1 MTTIGP
7 QEDSTKSEP
16 KIENIHFSFLS
27 IVSSSVSGVRVE
39 DGRAMPVP
47 PVSPAFVPRVSVAS
61 RGGAGCAHPRWR
73 LARVPSARAIAEKAH
88 AKKGSGRADCRA
100 VTCRSHANEG
110 TSPSAE
116 SAADAAARLNRE
128 ALEAKT
134 RIALAETRERREKQ
148 RAIEARAEALQEEMR
163 RREEGARVAEEVGGR
178 RPTQRKCLPIALA
191 GVQCALMG
199 AGAFALTQKAAA
211 ALSYSNAADAAT
223 AKTPFAN
230 LAVGAGVGATCLL
243 TISALILFLVAWR
256 EGAGVLRNTPVVFYR
271 CDGSGRDCCRNGPHD
286 LGYAKKFT
294 YLNNGRGFE
303 TRQKDSMA
311 RHLRVSRACRPLS
324 PLVVYPEK
332 EGWKLW

>member
-1 MTTIGP
+1 
-7 QEDSTKSEP
+7 
-16 KIENIHFSFLS
+16 
-27 IVSSSVSGVRVE
+27 
-39 DGRAMPVP
+39 MPIS
-47 PVSPAFVPRVSVAS
+47 PVSPAFAPRTSVAPR
-61 RGGAGCAHPRWR
+61 RGARRAHPRWC
-73 LARVPSARAIAEKAH
+73 LARVSSARAIAEKAH
-88 AKKGSGRADCRA
+88 AEKVANGLVARFGSGRADRRA
-100 VTCRSHANEG
+100 MTRRSQANEG
-110 TSPSAE
+110 ASPSGE

-134 RIALAETRERREKQ
+134 RIALAETRERIEKR
-148 RAIEARAEALQEEMR
+148 RAIEARAEALEEEMR

-199 AGAFALTQKAAA
+199 AGALALTKKAAA

-223 AKTPFAN
+223 AKTPLAN
-230 LAVGAGVGATCLL
+230 LAVSAGVGATCLL

-256 EGAGVLRNTPVVFYR
+256 EGVGVLRNTPVVFYR
-271 CDGSGRDCCRNGPHD
+271 CDGSGRDCCRNGPHN

-324 PLVVYPEK
+324 PLVIYPEE

>member
-1 MTTIGP
+1 M
-7 QEDSTKSEP
+7 EE
-16 KIENIHFSFLS
+16 
-27 IVSSSVSGVRVE
+27 R
-39 DGRAMPVP
+39 RAMPVS
-47 PVSPAFVPRVSVAS
+47 PVSPAFAPRTSVAPR
-61 RGGAGCAHPRWR
+61 RGARRAHPRWC
-73 LARVPSARAIAEKAH
+73 LARVSSARAIAEKAH
-88 AKKGSGRADCRA
+88 AEKVANGLVARFGSGRADRRA
-100 VTCRSHANEG
+100 VTRRSQANEG
-110 TSPSAE
+110 ASPYGE

-134 RIALAETRERREKQ
+134 RIALAETRERIEKR
-148 RAIEARAEALQEEMR
+148 RAIEARAEALEEEMR

-199 AGAFALTQKAAA
+199 AGALALTKKAAA

-223 AKTPFAN
+223 AKTPLAN
-230 LAVGAGVGATCLL
+230 LAVSAGVGATCLL

-256 EGAGVLRNTPVVFYR
+256 EGVGVLRNTPVVFYR
-271 CDGSGRDCCRNGPHD
+271 CDGSGRDCCRNGPHN

-324 PLVVYPEK
+324 PLVIYPEE

>member
-1 MTTIGP
+1 M
-7 QEDSTKSEP
+7 
-16 KIENIHFSFLS
+16 
-27 IVSSSVSGVRVE
+27 E

-211 ALSYSNAADAAT
+211 ALSYSTAADAAT